1 MQRLSRLFI
10 GSRCPFSP
18 AQKVQTVS
26 LASYNTTFRE
36 QTYIRWCC
44 IDPLRPPRLSGMW
57 TDLAE
62 QIVKLDQ
69 VDNLFE
75 PKKRG
80 RPPVSGGDEGL
91 VCDTVRYQRSR

>member
-1 MQRLSRLFI
+1 
-10 GSRCPFSP
+10 
-18 AQKVQTVS
+18 
-26 LASYNTTFRE
+26 
-36 QTYIRWCC
+36 
-44 IDPLRPPRLSGMW
+44 MW

-80 RPPVSGGDEGL
+80 RPPDEGL
-91 VCDTVRYQRSR
+91 VCDAVRYQRSR

>member
-1 MQRLSRLFI
+1 
-10 GSRCPFSP
+10 
-18 AQKVQTVS
+18 
-26 LASYNTTFRE
+26 
-36 QTYIRWCC
+36 
-44 IDPLRPPRLSGMW
+44 MW

-91 VCDTVRYQRSR
+91 VLRHGQISTVAVDCRFPLANRAIGGKMAAYV

>member
-1 MQRLSRLFI
+1 
-10 GSRCPFSP
+10 
-18 AQKVQTVS
+18 
-26 LASYNTTFRE
+26 
-36 QTYIRWCC
+36 
-44 IDPLRPPRLSGMW
+44 MW

-75 PKKRG
+75 AKKRG
-80 RPPVSGGDEGL
+80 RPPVFGGDEGL

>member
-1 MQRLSRLFI
+1 
-10 GSRCPFSP
+10 
-18 AQKVQTVS
+18 
-26 LASYNTTFRE
+26 
-36 QTYIRWCC
+36 
-44 IDPLRPPRLSGMW
+44 MW